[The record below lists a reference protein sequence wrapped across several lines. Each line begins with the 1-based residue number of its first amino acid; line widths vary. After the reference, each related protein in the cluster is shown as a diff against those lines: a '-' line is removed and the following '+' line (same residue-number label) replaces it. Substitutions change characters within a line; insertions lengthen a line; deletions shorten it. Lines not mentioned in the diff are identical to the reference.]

1 MVKDS
6 INTKPWLENYP
17 KGVPE
22 EINPEVFE
30 NLVLLF
36 DEAFKRNKNL
46 TAYKCMGKELKFGEW
61 DKISK
66 KIAGFFQSLN
76 LSKNAKIA
84 VRNVRRDGMDKL
96 KKMEKDG
103 NLSQDDKRLYDEE
116 IQSLTD
122 RSVVQI
128 DELFSKKEEEIMQV

>member
-1 MVKDS
+1 MPVNQVATVS
-6 INTKPWLENYP
+6 
-17 KGVPE
+17 VPE
-22 EINPEVFE
+22 PRMLSVQ
-30 NLVLLF
+30 V
-36 DEAFKRNKNL
+36 
-46 TAYKCMGKELKFGEW
+46 W
-61 DKISK
+61 DKDNVKLVEKAIRESEL
-66 KIAGFFQSLN
+66 GLN
-76 LSKNAKIA
+76 PQLDGQLLRIPLPDLSEDRRIELSIVAAKYAENAKIA

>member
-1 MVKDS
+1 MPDLS
-6 INTKPWLENYP
+6 EDRRIE
-17 KGVPE
+17 
-22 EINPEVFE
+22 
-30 NLVLLF
+30 
-36 DEAFKRNKNL
+36 
-46 TAYKCMGKELKFGEW
+46 
-61 DKISK
+61 
-66 KIAGFFQSLN
+66 
-76 LSKNAKIA
+76 LSKVAAKYAENAKIA

>member
-1 MVKDS
+1 
-6 INTKPWLENYP
+6 
-17 KGVPE
+17 
-22 EINPEVFE
+22 
-30 NLVLLF
+30 
-36 DEAFKRNKNL
+36 
-46 TAYKCMGKELKFGEW
+46 
-61 DKISK
+61 
-66 KIAGFFQSLN
+66 
-76 LSKNAKIA
+76 
-84 VRNVRRDGMDKL
+84 MDKL